1 MEEKNQKKFL
11 VIKIIASES
20 GTTNSHNR
28 ENDYWYLWW
37 KNLMKVP
44 SCRFSKSLGPFY
56 MLTLKGHSE
65 AVFYESFLMQIL
77 QEFGSL

>member
-28 ENDYWYLWW
+28 ENDYWYL
-37 KNLMKVP
+37 
-44 SCRFSKSLGPFY
+44 
-56 MLTLKGHSE
+56 
-65 AVFYESFLMQIL
+65 
-77 QEFGSL
+77 